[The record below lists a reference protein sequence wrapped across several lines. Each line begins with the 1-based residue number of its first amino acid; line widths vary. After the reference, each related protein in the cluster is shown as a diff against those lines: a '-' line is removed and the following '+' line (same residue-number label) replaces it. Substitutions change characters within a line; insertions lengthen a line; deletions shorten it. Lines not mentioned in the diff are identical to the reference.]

1 MESMGCGEGIL
12 VKGHYYPPCPEP
24 DLTFGTSDHTDNDF
38 LTILLQDQVGGLQV
52 LHQNEWI
59 NVPPLPGALIV
70 NLGDMLQASSFFSYN
85 NYYYNILLFFLKKKL
100 KMNAAYYKR

>member
-12 VKGHYYPPCPEP
+12 VKGHYYPPCPDP
-24 DLTFGTSDHTDNDF
+24 DLTFGTADHTDNDF

-85 NYYYNILLFFLKKKL
+85 NYYYNILLIFFFLI
-100 KMNAAYYKR
+100 